1 MACLADVENDSL
13 FETSARGKLGNFPSC
28 PRFPTCSKR
37 VSARKVRWNPGLSSS
52 VHASKFRI
60 LQVLYLPL
68 LRKHPGSVGVFFHS
82 GTRVAGGKVMNAAT
96 DNNDRYSGEP
106 PISSMTKNYLEA
118 AVEIAQEA
126 GKILLE
132 ELSRPLDIAYKGD
145 EVDIVTQADKRSERF
160 IVERLTKY
168 FPEHAIAAEEGTGH
182 ESASAS
188 EFRWH
193 VDPLDGTTN
202 FAHGYPC
209 FCVSIA
215 LAQRDTLLAAA
226 VFNPYYHELFSA
238 AKGEGATF
246 NGKKIHVSKNATL
259 STSLLCTGFP
269 VRNRK
274 DTPNLQYYGDFT
286 QHSHGVRRDG
296 SAALDLASV
305 AAGRFD
311 GFWEFGLAKWDV
323 AAGILLIE
331 EAGGKVSDFAGNPY
345 QLGGPVI
352 LATNGLIHEEMR
364 AMAMEIS
371 RQSPPPLK
379 P

>member
-1 MACLADVENDSL
+1 
-13 FETSARGKLGNFPSC
+13 
-28 PRFPTCSKR
+28 
-37 VSARKVRWNPGLSSS
+37 
-52 VHASKFRI
+52 
-60 LQVLYLPL
+60 
-68 LRKHPGSVGVFFHS
+68 
-82 GTRVAGGKVMNAAT
+82 MNAAT
-96 DNNDRYSGEP
+96 HHNDRYSGEP

-118 AVEIAQEA
+118 AVEIAQQA
-126 GKILLE
+126 GKILVE

-145 EVDIVTQADKRSERF
+145 EVDIVTQADKRSEKF
-160 IVERLTKY
+160 IVERLTNY

-226 VFNPYYHELFSA
+226 VFNPFYNELFTA
-238 AKGEGATF
+238 ARGEGATF
-246 NGKKIHVSKNATL
+246 NGKKIRVSKNATL

-345 QLGGPVI
+345 QLGGPII
-352 LATNGLIHEEMR
+352 LATNGLIHEEMC
-364 AMAMEIS
+364 AMALEIS
-371 RQSPPPLK
+371 RRSPTPSRS
-379 P
+379 